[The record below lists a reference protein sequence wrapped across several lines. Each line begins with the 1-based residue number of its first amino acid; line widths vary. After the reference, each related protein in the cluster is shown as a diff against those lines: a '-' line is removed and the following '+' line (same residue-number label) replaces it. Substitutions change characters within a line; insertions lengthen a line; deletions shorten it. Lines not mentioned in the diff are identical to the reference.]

1 MGYVRRKVKKAAS
14 NVAGAVS
21 DVGAAV
27 DDAIIAPVVDPIVK
41 AGEQFED
48 IVREGVDEID
58 KAIQNP
64 YVQLAAQVF
73 FPQYAPFLDAYATLD
88 SGEKLSPS
96 QVASMAAAGYDI
108 QTGEPL
114 PADVKKALDTSVALA
129 EGGDPLQVIV
139 SAYGEDFLE
148 QSGIKEAGQQALQ
161 DAIGSEAFD
170 IVRDNMDVARVGY
183 DVLVEGKDPSEA
195 IANRYGDKIVGYLG
209 SDDPTINALG
219 YAGLKTAVKLDQGAG
234 TSDALIAGAKE
245 YNKRGGETPD
255 LGQLAS
261 TVGVDL
267 SGIDLGAPEFFS
279 KFATDLGID
288 TSQFSAIEDYVRKNA
303 SYIEDKARLLASKL
317 PEIEGKV
324 NFGALQPYDIDFDYL
339 ATNFRENIP
348 KVDFSGFRTSDIGD
362 YNLKEL
368 GDMGID
374 VNTLDLMPE
383 FQMIGL
389 SQLLEPMT
397 PVGVQLG
404 EDEELASLQSEFDIS
419 PTDEP
424 LFSREVL
431 SRTGKLA

>member
-1 MGYVRRKVKKAAS
+1 MGWSPIRRVTE
-14 NVAGAVS
+14 AVS
-21 DVGAAV
+21 DVGSAI
-27 DDAIIAPVVDPIVK
+27 DDAVLAPVVDPIVK

-64 YVQLAAQVF
+64 YVQLAVQVF

-139 SAYGEDFLE
+139 SAYGEDILE
-148 QSGIKEAGQQALQ
+148 ASGIKEAGQQALQ

-170 IVRDNMDVARVGY
+170 IVRENMDVARVGY
-183 DVLVEGKDPSEA
+183 DVLVEGKDPLES
-195 IANRYGDKIVGYLG
+195 ITNRYGDELVGYLG

-219 YAGLKTAVKLDQGAG
+219 YAGLRTAVKLDQGAN

-245 YNKRGGETPD
+245 YNKRGGATPD

-261 TVGVDL
+261 TVGIDL
-267 SGIDLGAPEFFS
+267 SGIDLGAPEFFN

-317 PEIEGKV
+317 PQVKGKV
-324 NFGALQPYDIDFDYL
+324 NFSALQPYDIDFDYL
-339 ATNFRENIP
+339 ATKFKENIP
-348 KVDFSGFRTSDIGD
+348 KVDFSGFRTADLGGK

-374 VNTLDLMPE
+374 VNTLDLNPE

-389 SQLLEPMT
+389 SQLLEGGQPDT
-397 PVGVQLG
+397 PTKK
-404 EDEELASLQSEFDIS
+404 DEEVVSLESEFDLAQNE
-419 PTDEP
+419 EP

-431 SRTGKLA
+431 GRSFS

>member
-1 MGYVRRKVKKAAS
+1 MGWSPIRKVKKAAS

-27 DDAIIAPVVDPIVK
+27 DDAILAPVVDPVVK

-64 YVQLAAQVF
+64 YVQLAVQVF
-73 FPQYAPFLDAYATLD
+73 FPQYAPFLNAYATVD
-88 SGEKLSPS
+88 SGEDLSPS
-96 QVASMAAAGYDI
+96 QIAAMAAAGYDI

-114 PADVKKALDTSVALA
+114 PADVKKALDTTVALV
-129 EGGDPLQVIV
+129 EGGDPLEVLI
-139 SAYGEDFLE
+139 SAYSEDIIE
-148 QSGIKEAGQQALQ
+148 ASGIKEAGQQALQ
-161 DAIGSEAFD
+161 DAVGSEAFD
-170 IVRDNMDVARVGY
+170 IVRENMDVARVGY
-183 DVLVEGKDPSEA
+183 DVLVEGKDPLES
-195 IANRYGDKIVGYLG
+195 ITNRYGDEIVGYLG

-219 YAGLKTAVKLDQGAG
+219 YAGLRTAVKLDQGA
-234 TSDALIAGAKE
+234 SKSSALIAGAKE
-245 YNKRGGETPD
+245 YNERGGATPD

-261 TVGVDL
+261 TAGIDL
-267 SGIDLGAPEFFS
+267 SGIDLGAPEFFN

-288 TSQFSAIEDYVRKNA
+288 TSQFSGIEDYVRQNA

-324 NFGALQPYDIDFDYL
+324 NFSALQPYDIDFDYL
-339 ATNFRENIP
+339 AKNFKTNIP
-348 KVDFSGFRTSDIGD
+348 KVDFSGLRTSDIGD

-374 VNTLDLMPE
+374 VNTLDLNPE

-389 SQLLEPMT
+389 AQLLEGDRM
-397 PVGVQLG
+397 QLPTK
-404 EDEELASLQSEFDIS
+404 ENEEYVSLQSEFDEELQ
-419 PTDEP
+419 PEELP
-424 LFSREVL
+424 FSRQILERPIV
-431 SRTGKLA
+431 

>member
-1 MGYVRRKVKKAAS
+1 MGWSPIRKVKKAAS

-27 DDAIIAPVVDPIVK
+27 DDAILAPVVDPIVK

-48 IVREGVDEID
+48 IVRESVDEID

-64 YVQLAAQVF
+64 YVQLAVQVF
-73 FPQYAPFLDAYATLD
+73 FPQYAPFLNAYATVD
-88 SGEKLSPS
+88 SGEDLSPS
-96 QVASMAAAGYDI
+96 QIAAMAAAGYDI

-114 PADVKKALDTSVALA
+114 PADVKKALDTTVALV
-129 EGGDPLQVIV
+129 EGGDPLEVLI
-139 SAYGEDFLE
+139 SAYGEDIIE
-148 QSGIKEAGQQALQ
+148 ASGIKEAGQQALQ

-170 IVRDNMDVARVGY
+170 IVRENMDVARVGY
-183 DVLVEGKDPSEA
+183 DVLVEGKDPLES
-195 IANRYGDKIVGYLG
+195 ITNRYGDEIVGYLG

-219 YAGLKTAVKLDQGAG
+219 YAGLRTAVKLDQGA
-234 TSDALIAGAKE
+234 SKSSALIAGAKE
-245 YNKRGGETPD
+245 YNERGGATPD

-261 TVGVDL
+261 TAGIDL
-267 SGIDLGAPEFFS
+267 SGIDLGAPEFFN

-288 TSQFSAIEDYVRKNA
+288 TSQFSAIEDYVRQNA

-324 NFGALQPYDIDFDYL
+324 NFSALQPYDIDFDYL
-339 ATNFRENIP
+339 AKNFKTNIP
-348 KVDFSGFRTSDIGD
+348 KVDFSGLRTSDIGD

-374 VNTLDLMPE
+374 VNTLDLNPE

-389 SQLLEPMT
+389 AQLLEGDRM
-397 PVGVQLG
+397 QLPTK
-404 EDEELASLQSEFDIS
+404 ENEEYVSLQSEFDEELQ
-419 PTDEP
+419 PEELP
-424 LFSREVL
+424 FSRQVL
-431 SRTGKLA
+431 ERPIV

>member
-1 MGYVRRKVKKAAS
+1 MGWSPIRKVKKAAS
-14 NVAGAVS
+14 NIAGAVS

-27 DDAIIAPVVDPIVK
+27 DDAILAPVVDPIVK

-245 YNKRGGETPD
+245 YNERGGATPD

-261 TVGVDL
+261 TAGIDL
-267 SGIDLGAPEFFS
+267 SGIDLGAPEFFN

-288 TSQFSAIEDYVRKNA
+288 TSQFSAIEDYVRQNA

-324 NFGALQPYDIDFDYL
+324 NFSALQPYDIDFDYL
-339 ATNFRENIP
+339 AKNFKTNIP
-348 KVDFSGFRTSDIGD
+348 KVDFSGLRTSDIGD

-374 VNTLDLMPE
+374 VNTLDLNPE

-389 SQLLEPMT
+389 AQLLEGDRM
-397 PVGVQLG
+397 QLPTK
-404 EDEELASLQSEFDIS
+404 EDEEYVSLQSEFDEELQ
-419 PTDEP
+419 PEELP
-424 LFSREVL
+424 FSRQVL
-431 SRTGKLA
+431 ERPIV

>member
-1 MGYVRRKVKKAAS
+1 MGWSPIRKVKE
-14 NVAGAVS
+14 AVS
-21 DVGAAV
+21 DVGSAV
-27 DDAIIAPVVDPIVK
+27 DDAILAPVVDPIVK

-88 SGEKLSPS
+88 SGEELSPS

-129 EGGDPLQVIV
+129 EGGDPLEVIV

-195 IANRYGDKIVGYLG
+195 IANRYGDQIVGYLG

-245 YNKRGGETPD
+245 YNERGGATPD

-261 TVGVDL
+261 TAGIDL
-267 SGIDLGAPEFFS
+267 SSIDLGAPEFFN
-279 KFATDLGID
+279 KFATDLNID
-288 TSQFSAIEDYVRKNA
+288 TSQFSAIEDYVRQNA

-324 NFGALQPYDIDFDYL
+324 NFSALQPYDIDFDYL
-339 ATNFRENIP
+339 AKNFKTNIP
-348 KVDFSGFRTSDIGD
+348 KVDFSGLRTSDIGD

-374 VNTLDLMPE
+374 VNTLDLNPE

-389 SQLLEPMT
+389 AQLLEGDRM
-397 PVGVQLG
+397 QLPTK
-404 EDEELASLQSEFDIS
+404 ENEEYVSLQSEFDEELQ
-419 PTDEP
+419 PEELP
-424 LFSREVL
+424 FSRQVL
-431 SRTGKLA
+431 ERPIV

>member
-1 MGYVRRKVKKAAS
+1 MGWSPIRKVKKAVT
-14 NVAGAVS
+14 NVGDAIS

-27 DDAIIAPVVDPIVK
+27 DDAVIAPVVDPIVK

-195 IANRYGDKIVGYLG
+195 IANRYGDQIVGYLG

-219 YAGLKTAVKLDQGAG
+219 YAGLRTAVKLDQGSD

-245 YNKRGGETPD
+245 YNERGGATPD

-261 TVGVDL
+261 TAGIDL
-267 SGIDLGAPEFFS
+267 SSIDLGAPEFFN

-288 TSQFSAIEDYVRKNA
+288 TSQFSAMEDYVRQNA
-303 SYIEDKARLLASKL
+303 SYIEDKARLLASQL
-317 PEIEGKV
+317 PQIEGKV
-324 NFGALQPYDIDFDYL
+324 DFGKLQEYDLDFNALADRFKNAIG
-339 ATNFRENIP
+339 
-348 KVDFSGFRTSDIGD
+348 KVDFSGFQRKDLGD
-362 YNLKEL
+362 YNLREL
-368 GDMGID
+368 QDLGVDTGE
-374 VNTLDLMPE
+374 LDLNPE
-383 FQMIGL
+383 FRLVLADELMKGQRAI
-389 SQLLEPMT
+389 P
-397 PVGVQLG
+397 G
-404 EDEELASLQSEFDIS
+404 EDDEEFTSLESEFDLQ

-431 SRTGKLA
+431 GRTV

>member
-1 MGYVRRKVKKAAS
+1 MGWSPIRRVTE
-14 NVAGAVS
+14 AVS
-21 DVGAAV
+21 DVGSAI
-27 DDAIIAPVVDPIVK
+27 DDAVLAPVVDPIVK

-139 SAYGEDFLE
+139 SAYGEDILE
-148 QSGIKEAGQQALQ
+148 ASGIKEAGQQALQ

-170 IVRDNMDVARVGY
+170 IVRENMDVARVGY
-183 DVLVEGKDPSEA
+183 DVLVEGKDPLES
-195 IANRYGDKIVGYLG
+195 ITNRYGDELVGYLG

-219 YAGLKTAVKLDQGAG
+219 YAGLRTAVKLDQGAN

-245 YNKRGGETPD
+245 YNKRGGATPD

-261 TVGVDL
+261 TVGIDL
-267 SGIDLGAPEFFS
+267 SGIDLGAPEFFN

-324 NFGALQPYDIDFDYL
+324 NFSALQPYDIDFDYL

-348 KVDFSGFRTSDIGD
+348 KVDFSGYKTSDIGD

-374 VNTLDLMPE
+374 VNTLDLNPE

-389 SQLLEPMT
+389 AQLLEGGQPDIPT
-397 PVGVQLG
+397 K
-404 EDEELASLQSEFDIS
+404 EDEEVASLQSEFDLAQNE
-419 PTDEP
+419 EP

-431 SRTGKLA
+431 GRSFS

>member
-1 MGYVRRKVKKAAS
+1 MGWSPIRKVKE
-14 NVAGAVS
+14 AVS
-21 DVGAAV
+21 DVGSAI
-27 DDAIIAPVVDPIVK
+27 DDAILAPVVDPIVK

-64 YVQLAAQVF
+64 YVQLAVQVF

-170 IVRDNMDVARVGY
+170 IVRENMDVARVGY

-195 IANRYGDKIVGYLG
+195 IANRYGDQIVGYLG

-261 TVGVDL
+261 TAGIDL

-279 KFATDLGID
+279 KFTTDLGID

-339 ATNFRENIP
+339 ATNFKENIP
-348 KVDFSGFRTSDIGD
+348 KVDFSGLRTKDIGD

-374 VNTLDLMPE
+374 VNTLDLNPE

-389 SQLLEPMT
+389 AQLLE
-397 PVGVQLG
+397 G
-404 EDEELASLQSEFDIS
+404 ERMELPTRKDEEYVSLQSEFDEELQ
-419 PTDEP
+419 PEELP
-424 LFSREVL
+424 FSRQVL
-431 SRTGKLA
+431 ERPIV

>member
-1 MGYVRRKVKKAAS
+1 MGWSPIRRVKE
-14 NVAGAVS
+14 AVS
-21 DVGAAV
+21 DVGSAI
-27 DDAIIAPVVDPIVK
+27 DDVIVAPVVDPIVK

-129 EGGDPLQVIV
+129 EGGDPLEVLV
-139 SAYGEDFLE
+139 SAYGEDILE
-148 QSGIKEAGQQALQ
+148 SSGIKEAGQQALQ

-170 IVRDNMDVARVGY
+170 IVRENMDVARVGY
-183 DVLVEGKDPSEA
+183 DVLVEGKDPLES
-195 IANRYGDKIVGYLG
+195 ITNRYGDEIVGYLG

-219 YAGLKTAVKLDQGAG
+219 YAGLKTAVKLDQGA
-234 TSDALIAGAKE
+234 SKSSALIAGAKE
-245 YNKRGGETPD
+245 YDKRGGATPD

-261 TVGVDL
+261 TAGIDL
-267 SGIDLGAPEFFS
+267 SGIDLGAPEFFN

-303 SYIEDKARLLASKL
+303 SYIEDKARLLASQL
-317 PEIEGKV
+317 PQIEGKI
-324 NFGALQPYDIDFDYL
+324 NLGSLEPYDINFDYL
-339 ATNFRENIP
+339 ADRFKNSIG
-348 KVDFSGFRTSDIGD
+348 KIDFSGLQRKDLGD
-362 YNLKEL
+362 YSLRQLEDL
-368 GDMGID
+368 GVD
-374 VNTLDLMPE
+374 VGELDLNPE
-383 FQMIGL
+383 FRL
-389 SQLLEPMT
+389 VLA
-397 PVGVQLG
+397 
-404 EDEELASLQSEFDIS
+404 DELMNARGALPGDNEEEFASLESEFDR
-419 PTDEP
+419 PEDEA
-424 LFSREVL
+424 LFSRALLE
-431 SRTGKLA
+431 RTPTIGA

>member
-1 MGYVRRKVKKAAS
+1 MGWSPIRKVKE
-14 NVAGAVS
+14 AVS
-21 DVGAAV
+21 DVGSAI

-64 YVQLAAQVF
+64 YVQLAVQVF

-195 IANRYGDKIVGYLG
+195 IANRYGDQIVGYLG

-219 YAGLKTAVKLDQGAG
+219 YAGLKTAVKLDQGA
-234 TSDALIAGAKE
+234 SKSSALIAGAKE
-245 YNKRGGETPD
+245 YNERGGATPD

-261 TVGVDL
+261 TAGIDL
-267 SGIDLGAPEFFS
+267 SSIDLGAPEFFN

-339 ATNFRENIP
+339 AKNFKTNIP
-348 KVDFSGFRTSDIGD
+348 KVDFSGLRTSDLGGD

-389 SQLLEPMT
+389 AQLLEPMT

>member
-1 MGYVRRKVKKAAS
+1 MGWSPIRKVKKAVT
-14 NVAGAVS
+14 NVGDAVS

-48 IVREGVDEID
+48 IVRETVDEID
-58 KAIQNP
+58 AAIQNP

-88 SGEKLSPS
+88 SGEELSAS
-96 QVASMAAAGYDI
+96 QVAAMAAAGYDI

-129 EGGDPLQVIV
+129 EGGDPLEVIV

-161 DAIGSEAFD
+161 DAIGSDAFD

-195 IANRYGDKIVGYLG
+195 IANRYGSEIVGYLG

-234 TSDALIAGAKE
+234 TSDALISGAKE
-245 YNKRGGETPD
+245 YYDRGGATPD
-255 LGQLAS
+255 LGQLAQ
-261 TVGVDL
+261 TA
-267 SGIDLGAPEFFS
+267 GINIADINFESPEFFN
-279 KFATDLGID
+279 KFATDLGLD

-303 SYIEDKARLLASKL
+303 SYIEDKARLLASNL
-317 PEIEGKV
+317 PKIEGKV

-339 ATNFRENIP
+339 AQNFKDNIG
-348 KVDFSGFRTSDIGD
+348 KVDFSGFRTVDMGD

-368 GDMGID
+368 GDMGVD
-374 VNTLDLMPE
+374 VNTLDLQPE

-389 SQLLEPMT
+389 AQLLEGEQP
-397 PVGVQLG
+397 QLPTK
-404 EDEELASLQSEFDIS
+404 EDEEVVSLESEFDLAQNE
-419 PTDEP
+419 EP

-431 SRTGKLA
+431 SRTFS

>member
-1 MGYVRRKVKKAAS
+1 MGWSPIRTVKKAVT
-14 NVAGAVS
+14 NVGDAIS
-21 DVGAAV
+21 DVGSAV
-27 DDAIIAPVVDPIVK
+27 DDALIAPVVDPIVK

-48 IVREGVDEID
+48 IVRESVDEID

-73 FPQYAPFLDAYATLD
+73 FPQYAPFLNAYATVD
-88 SGEKLSPS
+88 SGEDLSPS
-96 QVASMAAAGYDI
+96 QIAAMAAAGYDI

-129 EGGDPLQVIV
+129 EGGDPLEVLV
-139 SAYGEDFLE
+139 SAYGEDIIE
-148 QSGIKEAGQQALQ
+148 ASGIKEAGQKALQ

-170 IVRDNMDVARVGY
+170 IVRENMDVARVGY

-195 IANRYGDKIVGYLG
+195 IANRYGDEIVGYLG

-261 TVGVDL
+261 TAGIDL
-267 SGIDLGAPEFFS
+267 SGIDLGAPEFFN
-279 KFATDLGID
+279 KFATNLGLD
-288 TSQFSAIEDYVRKNA
+288 TSQFSEIEDYVRKNA

-317 PEIEGKV
+317 PQVKGKV
-324 NFGALQPYDIDFDYL
+324 NFSALQPYDIDFDYL
-339 ATNFRENIP
+339 ATKFKENIP
-348 KVDFSGFRTSDIGD
+348 KVDFSGFRTADLGGK

-374 VNTLDLMPE
+374 VNTLDLNPE

-389 SQLLEPMT
+389 SQLLEGGQPDT
-397 PVGVQLG
+397 PTKK
-404 EDEELASLQSEFDIS
+404 DEEVVSLESEFDLAQNE
-419 PTDEP
+419 EP

-431 SRTGKLA
+431 GRSFS

>member
-1 MGYVRRKVKKAAS
+1 MGWSPIRKVKE
-14 NVAGAVS
+14 AVS
-21 DVGAAV
+21 DVGSAI

-48 IVREGVDEID
+48 VVREGVDEID

-108 QTGEPL
+108 NTGEPL

-129 EGGDPLQVIV
+129 EGGDPLEVLV
-139 SAYGEDFLE
+139 SAYGEDIIE
-148 QSGIKEAGQQALQ
+148 ASGIKEAGQQALE
-161 DAIGSEAFD
+161 DAIGSDAFN
-170 IVRDNMDVARVGY
+170 IVRENMDVARVGY

-195 IANRYGDKIVGYLG
+195 IANRYGDEIVGYLG
-209 SDDPTINALG
+209 SDNPTINALG
-219 YAGLKTAVKLDQGAG
+219 YAGLKTAVKLDQGVDTA
-234 TSDALIAGAKE
+234 DALIAGAKE
-245 YNKRGGETPD
+245 YNERGGETPD
-255 LGQLAS
+255 LGSLAQ
-261 TVGVDL
+261 TAGIDL
-267 SGIDLGAPEFFS
+267 SSIDLGAPEFFN
-279 KFATDLGID
+279 KFATDLNID
-288 TSQFSAIEDYVRKNA
+288 TSQFSQIEDYVRKNA

-317 PEIEGKV
+317 PDVKGKV
-324 NFGALQPYDIDFDYL
+324 NFGQLQPYDIDFDYL
-339 ATNFRENIP
+339 ATNFKENIP
-348 KVDFSGFRTSDIGD
+348 KVDFSGFRTKDIGD

-374 VNTLDLMPE
+374 VNSLDLNPE

-389 SQLLEPMT
+389 AQLLE
-397 PVGVQLG
+397 G
-404 EDEELASLQSEFDIS
+404 EMPQAATQNDEEVVSLDSEFDIAQ
-419 PTDEP
+419 TDDP

-431 SRTGKLA
+431 GRTFT